1 MYTKK
6 QIPTPFLQNQTAVP
20 TMSHMPHMSHMSHMS
35 HMPMSYTEN
44 KEPSKHTNPQQKNTS
59 GVPSAA
65 LGCLVLLSQGE
76 R

>member
-20 TMSHMPHMSHMSHMS
+20 TMSHMPMSH
-35 HMPMSYTEN
+35 TEN

-59 GVPSAA
+59 AFPSAA
-65 LGCLVLLSQGE
+65 LACLLLLSQGE

>member
-20 TMSHMPHMSHMSHMS
+20 TMSHMSHMS
-35 HMPMSYTEN
+35 HMPMSHTEN

-59 GVPSAA
+59 AFPSAA
-65 LGCLVLLSQGE
+65 LACLLLLSQGE

>member
-20 TMSHMPHMSHMSHMS
+20 TMSHMS
-35 HMPMSYTEN
+35 HMPMSHTEN

-59 GVPSAA
+59 AFPSAA
-65 LGCLVLLSQGE
+65 LACLLLLSQGE